1 MSWYE
6 AAVVMAEHLDKPVR
20 ATSLE
25 PMVTSRI
32 ARYAV
37 GERVT
42 VLVGSK
48 AGEHAAVEHVVWS
61 DRDRCHYFYLV
72 QPQRKL
78 SRGYRADELADGM
91 GDTLG

>member
-1 MSWYE
+1 M
-6 AAVVMAEHLDKPVR
+6 
-20 ATSLE
+20 TS
-25 PMVTSRI
+25 SRI

-48 AGEHAAVEHVVWS
+48 AGELAFVEHVVWS
-61 DRDRCHYFYLV
+61 ERDRCHYFYLE
-72 QPQRKL
+72 QAARKL

-91 GDTLG
+91 GEMLGE